1 MTNQAKP
8 VPALTGYAWGLLTI
22 SIWALWMI
30 ATRSAAKTTLDTF
43 DLAALRFASAG
54 LVLLPVALRMRRFQ
68 PARIGWGIWTTLLC
82 GAGIVYAIVSA
93 IGFRYAPISHGSVM
107 LPGTMPLFVALLSVV
122 LLGETIAGTRKI
134 GFALI
139 PLGVVTLV
147 FAGAHHGTGQEWI
160 GQATFIFSAML
171 WASYTIA
178 MRKSGL
184 TAIEVAAVVCVW
196 SAILYLPPY
205 AIYVAWTLDS
215 GLLRESWNE
224 LFAQALMQGVLPSAV
239 SLFTFNRTLTILGPS
254 RGAALASL
262 VPVVATLSAIPL
274 LGEWPSST
282 DWLGLAAITAGV
294 YLATGAPL
302 PAAVTRR
309 GSG

>member
-8 VPALTGYAWGLLTI
+8 PAALTGYAWGLLTI

-302 PAAVTRR
+302 PAFLTHRAAN
-309 GSG
+309 